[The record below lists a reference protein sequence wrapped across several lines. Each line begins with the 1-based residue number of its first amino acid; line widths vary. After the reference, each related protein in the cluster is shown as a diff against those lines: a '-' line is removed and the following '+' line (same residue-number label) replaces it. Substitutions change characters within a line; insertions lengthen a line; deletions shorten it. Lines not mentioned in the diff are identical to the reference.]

1 MSKLG
6 NIQESYG
13 KPIIIAVAN
22 TNSSTVLGSTAL
34 PKNALIISSPLTEDS
49 QGNVYDLG
57 TYNMIMTDNYGNPVR
72 LTYTIQQ
79 GNGLNVDSSNTD
91 IIRLDVDKNTLITND
106 YGKLTINKYN
116 IIDNETL
123 IVNNSN
129 KLEVNVDNLTHA
141 SIDSLGVVK
150 IDNETIKTT
159 TTGQIYVETEN
170 LDRANDNQYGVVTSD
185 NNTVHIDSNGILS
198 VNTQN
203 LTKATTSSLGVIKLD
218 GKTIKSKNGVIYV
231 STEDLMPATQ
241 YNRGVAKVDG
251 STLSAVAGVV
261 SVNSSEL
268 THASNEQFGV
278 VKFDSSIV
286 LENGIVSIKGYN
298 DIVTSVETEKTLLS
312 ELQNSVTELQDL
324 IINNSFTVKGG
335 IYALSC
341 NDTTITNLVKP
352 EYLEEPV
359 NMKTQHVYVSM
370 NIITDCDFNI
380 SVLYENNETPA
391 VELSQINY
399 NDEFSFQGYEGL
411 LQTYPTTNKKQK
423 RVILLFNCKNF
434 KASAGKYEKTTKITI
449 TISSVKDKEIKKSL
463 LYSIVRYNSNILVK
477 DDDDSANTNE
487 NLMYIPVQSE
497 SYWKSERVH
506 INNRR
511 GYRNIEE
518 KEN

>member
-13 KPIIIAVAN
+13 KPITIAVAN
-22 TNSSTVLGSTAL
+22 TYSSTVLASTAL
-34 PKNALIISSPLTEDS
+34 PKNALIITAPITVDQ
-49 QGNVYDLG
+49 QGNVYDFG
-57 TYNMIMTDNYGNPVR
+57 TYNMIMTDNIGNSVR

-79 GNGLNVDSSNTD
+79 GNGLNIDAVNND
-91 IIRLDVDKNTLITND
+91 ILKLDTDKNTFTTND
-106 YGKLTINKYN
+106 NDELSVNKYN
-116 IIDNETL
+116 IIDNSTL
-123 IVNNSN
+123 VVNESN
-129 KLEVNVDNLTHA
+129 KIQVNVDNLIHA
-141 SIDSLGVVK
+141 SADTLGVVK
-150 IDNETIKTT
+150 IDNETLKTT
-159 TTGQIYVETEN
+159 ALGQMYVETEN

-203 LTKATTSSLGVIKLD
+203 LSKATAGSLGVIKID
-218 GKTIKSKNGVIYV
+218 GQTIKTNNDIIYV
-231 STEDLMPATQ
+231 STEDLTQ
-241 YNRGVAKVDG
+241 ASQNNMGVAKVDG
-251 STLSAVAGVV
+251 STLSAVSGVL
-261 SVNSSEL
+261 SLNLNGL
-268 THASNEQFGV
+268 THASNTQFGI
-278 VKFDSSIV
+278 VKFDNSIV
-286 LENGIVSIKGYN
+286 IENGIASIKNYN
-298 DIVTSVETEKTLLS
+298 DIFASVESEKTLL
-312 ELQNSVTELQDL
+312 TKLQDSVNELKEL
-324 IINNSFTVKGG
+324 ILNNSFTVKGG

-341 NDTTITNLVKP
+341 NDTTITNLIKP

-411 LQTYPTTNKKQK
+411 LQTYPTTDKKQK

-477 DDDDSANTNE
+477 DEENE
-487 NLMYIPVQSE
+487 SINEKVMYIPVQSE
-497 SYWKSERVH
+497 SYWKGEKVH
-506 INNRR
+506 VNNRR

-518 KEN
+518 LEN